1 MTRTAIYPGSFD
13 PLTLGHANIIE
24 RGLRLFDHVIV
35 AIAVNVNKTPLFSF
49 EERSDQINETFPTGR
64 VEVAS
69 FEGLLVEYAGA
80 RGCSAILRGIRS
92 VKDFEY
98 EQQMAVMN
106 AHLAPEIETIFLMS
120 EPGLGHIS
128 SSLIKE
134 VARFGGAI
142 DAHVPPHIAQ
152 ALRARLSTP

>member
-35 AIAVNVNKTPLFSF
+35 AIAVNVNKTPLFTF
-49 EERSDQINETFPTGR
+49 EERAAQINEVFPTGR
-64 VEVAS
+64 LEVAS

-80 RGCSAILRGIRS
+80 RGCAAILRGIRS

-106 AHLAPEIETIFLMS
+106 AHLAPDIETIFLMS
-120 EPGLGHIS
+120 EPALGHIS

-142 DAHVPPHIAQ
+142 DDHVPPHIAQ
-152 ALRARLSTP
+152 ALRARYANA